1 MEHVDRANYA
11 ELTGHSEQAEAV
23 EPTMDPSGSGQA
35 TGAGGLFSSLSV
47 RSRVIPAVTIVVVV
61 SLLGLLG
68 YSLYQTREKGVDTS
82 GGINTAGQLITFS
95 NRKAPNFT
103 VKTFDGKT
111 MSLNQFRGKTVL
123 LNFWQSTCVPCQQES
138 PVLDQFQQAMNPNQV
153 VLLGI
158 NVWDLQSDAA
168 KYLQQY
174 SVTYPN
180 GIDSDGSTAI
190 DYGVAGVP
198 ETFIISPSGMMLG
211 KFPGAFSSVGQI
223 NGYIASLE
231 QSSGR

>member
-1 MEHVDRANYA
+1 MEHVDRAKYT
-11 ELTGHSEQAEAV
+11 ELTGHSEQAEAA
-23 EPTMDPSGSGQA
+23 EPTMSSSDSGQA
-35 TGAGGLFSSLSV
+35 AGGLFANLSL

-61 SLLGLLG
+61 GLLGLLG
-68 YSLYQTREKGVDTS
+68 YSLYQTRQKGVDTS

-103 VKTFDGKT
+103 VKTFNGKT
-111 MSLNQFRGKTVL
+111 MSLNQYRGKTVL

-138 PVLDQFQQAMNPNQV
+138 PVLDQFAQSLDPSKVAIV
-153 VLLGI
+153 GI

-174 SVTYPN
+174 GVTYPN

-198 ETFIISPSGMMLG
+198 ETFIISPNGMMLG
-211 KFPGAFSSVGQI
+211 KFPGALSSVSQI
-223 NGYIASLE
+223 NGYIANLE
-231 QSSGR
+231 QGSGR